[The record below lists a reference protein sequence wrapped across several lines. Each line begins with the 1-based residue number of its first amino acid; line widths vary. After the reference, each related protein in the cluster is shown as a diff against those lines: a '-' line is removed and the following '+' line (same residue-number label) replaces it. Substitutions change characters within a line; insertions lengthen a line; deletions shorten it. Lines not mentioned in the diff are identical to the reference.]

1 MLSAIVV
8 TSHEKSRECKSSLS
22 TETVQSAALSLKS
35 VDNIEG
41 GDSLSLGVLSVGDS
55 ISDDTFEEGL
65 QDTAGFLVDHCL
77 DGLATSGNAE
87 YEWHEPGE
95 ASKLTS
101 RDTLNTTTTGE
112 TSDGRLGYA
121 LDVVTKNLSV
131 TLGSTFAE
139 ALSTFSACRGVN
151 MLQLEDAAFPWRR

>member
-1 MLSAIVV
+1 MKKVV
-8 TSHEKSRECKSSLS
+8 NARVSNLS
-22 TETVQSAALSLKS
+22 TETVQSAALSLES

-55 ISDDTFEEGL
+55 VSDDTLEEGL

-77 DGLATSGNAE
+77 DGLAPCCNAS
-87 YEWHEPGE
+87 YEWRKPGE

-112 TSDGRLGYA
+112 TSDCRLSYA

-139 ALSTFSACRGVN
+139 AFTTFSACRGVS
-151 MLQLEDAAFPWRR
+151 MLQSRDTAIERRR